1 MTDRLYENDGYVKVF
16 EARVVACLEA
26 SEGLWTE
33 GNSADGMAGASSTVT
48 EVSGAGKGRRLFW
61 IVLDRTAFF
70 PEGGGQNADRGW
82 LNDREVLDVQVKDG
96 VVYHKTAFWL
106 EPGQQVTGVIDW
118 ELRFSNMQQHSGEHI
133 FSGLVHRY
141 YGYNNVGFH
150 LGSQVVTMDFDG
162 VLDARD
168 IDRVEWAVNGAIAE
182 NVPVTVSYP
191 DAEALKNIEYRSK
204 KEIDGQV
211 RLVTV
216 EGYDVCACC
225 APHVARTGE
234 IGGLKVV
241 DFQKYKGGTRVSM
254 LCGFRMLEDYRM
266 KQSMVGEISRLLS
279 APAAKVDEAVKR
291 QLDENGRLRQ
301 EIYGLREQ
309 LMEKDIEGIPEGTGH
324 VWFFKEALD
333 AAMMRKMV
341 NETLRRVSGFCGV
354 FCGNED
360 QGYKF
365 IIGTR
370 GGDARK
376 LAKELREALGARGG
390 GSAEMIQ
397 GFVNVPRQRIE
408 AVLPQ

>member
-1 MTDRLYENDGYVKVF
+1 MTDRLYENDGYVKEF
-16 EARVVACLEA
+16 QAQVVACQEDA
-26 SEGLWTE
+26 ARE
-33 GNSADGMAGASSTVT
+33 
-48 EVSGAGKGRRLFW
+48 GRRTFW

-70 PEGGGQNADRGW
+70 PEGGGQNADKGW
-82 LNDREVLDVQVKDG
+82 LDGREVLDVQVKDG
-96 VVYHKTAFWL
+96 IVYHKTAFML
-106 EPGQQVTGVIDW
+106 EPGQTVTGVIDW

-141 YGYNNVGFH
+141 FGYNNVGFH

-168 IDRVEWAVNGAIAE
+168 IDRVEWEVNGAIAE

-204 KEIDGQV
+204 IEIEGQV

-241 DFQKYKGGTRVSM
+241 DFQKYKGGTRVSI

-266 KQSMVGEISRLLS
+266 KQAVVGEISRLLS
-279 APAAKVDEAVKR
+279 APAAKADAAVKR

-301 EIYGLREQ
+301 VIYGLREQ
-309 LMEKDIEGIPEGTGH
+309 LMLRDIEGIPEGTGH
-324 VWFFKEALD
+324 VWFFKEELD
-333 AAMMRKMV
+333 AAMMRKLV
-341 NETLRRVSGFCGV
+341 NETLTKISGFCGV

-360 QGYKF
+360 QGYKY

-370 GGDARK
+370 SGDARL
-376 LAKELREALGARGG
+376 LAGMLRESLGARGG

-397 GFVNVPRQRIE
+397 GFADATRQRIE

>member
-1 MTDRLYENDGYVKVF
+1 MTDRLYENDGYVKEFQAQVT
-16 EARVVACLEA
+16 ACLEDP
-26 SEGLWTE
+26 ETE
-33 GNSADGMAGASSTVT
+33 P
-48 EVSGAGKGRRLFW
+48 SGEERTFW

-70 PEGGGQNADRGW
+70 PEGGGQNADKGW
-82 LNDREVLDVQVKDG
+82 LDGRAVLDVQVKDG
-96 VVYHKTAFWL
+96 VVYHKTAFAL
-106 EPGQQVTGVIDW
+106 APGHTVTGVIDW

-141 YGYNNVGFH
+141 FGYNNVGFH

-162 VLDARD
+162 VLNARD
-168 IDRVEWAVNGAIAE
+168 IDRVEWDVNGAIAR

-191 DAEALKNIEYRSK
+191 DAEALKNMEYRSK
-204 KEIDGQV
+204 IEIDGQV

-241 DFQKYKGGTRVSM
+241 DFQKYKGGTRVSI

-266 KQSMVGEISRLLS
+266 KQAVVGEISRLLS
-279 APAAKVDEAVKR
+279 APAAKADAAVKR

-301 EIYGLREQ
+301 VIYGLREQ

-324 VWFFKEALD
+324 AWFFKEELD
-333 AAMMRKMV
+333 PAMMRRLV
-341 NETLRRVSGFCGV
+341 NETLAKVSGFCGV
-354 FCGNED
+354 FCGSED
-360 QGYKF
+360 QGYKY

-370 GGDARK
+370 NGDARQ
-376 LAKELREALGARGG
+376 LAGLLREALGARGG

-397 GFVNVPRQRIE
+397 GFVEAPRASIE